1 MAISETPSYIL
12 EYKNVV
18 SITTPMLSKNSTT
31 TPGAVTFPPL
41 VPALKPSFER
51 GLTYTF
57 VCVYGILFFMVYI
70 QLWMVVH
77 KAKARYEPSR
87 LKLSLKVLL
96 GITVVIFLTTN
107 VSCAVITKMYDDQAT
122 SLPYAMLLIRV
133 TINDTLFI
141 LVSLCL
147 SVCIYKLA
155 KMAAAS
161 VVLEAKGTTVCKAL
175 ATCGLIMFL
184 YLTRAIYNLI
194 AVFPVNRKTH
204 KLPSFGYG
212 WINVTD
218 QADFVQLDK
227 GYAYASFAVVLF
239 VWEILPMFIVIVF
252 FRVRTQNSAKGLN
265 DLPSHTQNT
274 RAYFF
279 DNPRRYDSD
288 DDISAASDYFHS
300 HQSDSSQGRYSIN
313 ASQSRASID
322 ASVETLR
329 GSPRTTLPKGPTL
342 GYGAVMTSD
351 RHYSYSVSPQP
362 AGFTDNT
369 RYGST

>member
-1 MAISETPSYIL
+1 
-12 EYKNVV
+12 
-18 SITTPMLSKNSTT
+18 
-31 TPGAVTFPPL
+31 
-41 VPALKPSFER
+41 
-51 GLTYTF
+51 
-57 VCVYGILFFMVYI
+57 
-70 QLWMVVH
+70 
-77 KAKARYEPSR
+77 
-87 LKLSLKVLL
+87 
-96 GITVVIFLTTN
+96 
-107 VSCAVITKMYDDQAT
+107 MYDDQAT

-161 VVLEAKGTTVCKAL
+161 VVLEAK
-175 ATCGLIMFL
+175 
-184 YLTRAIYNLI
+184 
-194 AVFPVNRKTH
+194 
-204 KLPSFGYG
+204 
-212 WINVTD
+212 
-218 QADFVQLDK
+218 ADFVQLDK

-239 VWEILPMFIVIVF
+239 VWEILPMFIVI
-252 FRVRTQNSAKGLN
+252 GLN

-342 GYGAVMTSD
+342 GK
-351 RHYSYSVSPQP
+351 
-362 AGFTDNT
+362 
-369 RYGST
+369 